1 MQKWGDA
8 VLMKRSISLIRT
20 RQPRCSLWERGMIIR
35 YSLFTLNYKLNFSGW
50 HVCVERFY
58 DEHVLPNT
66 VLTN

>member
-1 MQKWGDA
+1 
-8 VLMKRSISLIRT
+8 
-20 RQPRCSLWERGMIIR
+20 MIIR